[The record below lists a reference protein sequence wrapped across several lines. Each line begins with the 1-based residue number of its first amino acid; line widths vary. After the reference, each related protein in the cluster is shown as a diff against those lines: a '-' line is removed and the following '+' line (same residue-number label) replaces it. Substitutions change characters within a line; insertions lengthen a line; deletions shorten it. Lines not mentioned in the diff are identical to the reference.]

1 MKNLFFTLAFAAA
14 SMAGA
19 AEIDV
24 DGSFKSLSMDGK
36 TLAKWSCSNQSM
48 LEILPGKEAGTHEL
62 YVETAGRTCQVLSRG
77 YLSVPENERTAQLSF
92 ECRGVAGFG
101 ANICL
106 YGPKGVYLDNHNL
119 KNMALGTEY
128 QTHTLKYEIPKTF
141 KDQPVR
147 FIRVQFNFY
156 SPARG
161 SLRNIRL
168 TLQEK

>member
-1 MKNLFFTLAFAAA
+1 MKNFVLILAAA
-14 SMAGA
+14 AVSAVCA
-19 AEIDV
+19 AEVDID
-24 DGSFKSLSMDGK
+24 GTLKSLSPDGK
-36 TLAKWSCSNQSM
+36 TPAKWSCSNQSV

-62 YVETAGRTCQVLSRG
+62 YVETAGRTSQVLSRG
-77 YLSVPENERTAQLSF
+77 YLSVPENERNAELSF

-106 YGPKGVYLDNHNL
+106 YGPKGVFLDNHNL
-119 KNMALGTEY
+119 KNLALGTEY
-128 QTHTLKYEIPKTF
+128 QAYTLKYEIPKTI

-168 TLQEK
+168 TLQGK